1 MMARDRIKSTASFR
15 SDGRTR
21 NWGPAGL
28 GMVGSTRPCSM
39 GTDLES
45 SELAPRGDFGSPMTR
60 RVLLDSRL
68 AKDMVASGSPAKSSI
83 VGESPVGFK
92 LPSLDQV
99 VCSGSKARA
108 GTIVDP

>member
-1 MMARDRIKSTASFR
+1 
-15 SDGRTR
+15 
-21 NWGPAGL
+21 
-28 GMVGSTRPCSM
+28 MVQDTWPCSM

-45 SELAPRGDFGSPMTR
+45 SELAPRGEFGSPMTG

-68 AKDMVASGSPAKSSI
+68 AKDMVASGSLAKSSI

-92 LPSLDQV
+92 LPSSDEL

-108 GTIVDP
+108 GITVYS

>member
-1 MMARDRIKSTASFR
+1 
-15 SDGRTR
+15 
-21 NWGPAGL
+21 
-28 GMVGSTRPCSM
+28 MVQDTWPCSM

-45 SELAPRGDFGSPMTR
+45 SVLAPRGEFGSPMTR

-99 VCSGSKARA
+99 VCSGSTAMA
-108 GTIVDP
+108 GMIVCL